1 MRKEPS
7 CGRLKVQLF
16 SCTNANAVHFA
27 APLCDN
33 LANVLMCMEYSA
45 VEACGVKGRAVISVR
60 GAII

>member
-1 MRKEPS
+1 MQLLS
-7 CGRLKVQLF
+7 CR
-16 SCTNANAVHFA
+16 NANAVHFT

-33 LANVLMCMEYSA
+33 LANLSMCMEHSA